1 MYYVCEIRRP
11 FGILAR
17 PYTTEAEAIAASGA
31 IETEKPGLQARTE
44 VWTSPE
50 LENVPVMTMQAMP
63 AMPVAFH

>member
-31 IETEKPGLQARTE
+31 IEVEKPDLQARTE
-44 VWTSPE
+44 VWTGPE
-50 LENVPVMTMQAMP
+50 VENVPVLTTLAMA
-63 AMPVAFH
+63 AMPVAIH